1 MSTGMIDII
10 CPSCHKRNSLL
21 KRPTKGNYGC
31 GHCQSQL
38 SDPFASSTLQIQ
50 PVFHSEKLVS
60 FSVLF
65 SISLLLCCV
74 RSVLGSTQP
83 LSISSA
89 SVISQPKSVPNSP
102 IVIAKKR
109 SLPSETTLVSQFM
122 GSGGAL
128 TVSNGTNSDAYVK
141 LVEPNSRTL
150 VAAFYVKSTS
160 SFTQEQIPDG
170 TYKVL
175 FVLGKGWNAQ
185 TQSFTKNK
193 RFSKFDKLLNFTTT
207 QMVGGIQYRVFK
219 ITLHPVPSGK
229 AKTSGVSQK
238 EFNSY

>member
-1 MSTGMIDII
+1 MTCIPRII
-10 CPSCHKRNSLL
+10 ISAMVATAAIADYSHS
-21 KRPTKGNYGC
+21 GNA
-31 GHCQSQL
+31 QL
-38 SDPFASSTLQIQ
+38 SRSTLV
-50 PVFHSEKLVS
+50 PV
-60 FSVLF
+60 
-65 SISLLLCCV
+65 
-74 RSVLGSTQP
+74 T
-83 LSISSA
+83 
-89 SVISQPKSVPNSP
+89 SQAKTAPNAP
-102 IVIAKKR
+102 IVLVQQR
-109 SLPSETTLVSQFM
+109 SLPSNPVLVSQAM
-122 GSGGAL
+122 NGGGAL

-150 VAAFYVKSTS
+150 VAAFYVKSNS

-193 RFSKFDKLLNFTTT
+193 SFSKFDKLLNFTTT
-207 QMVGGIQYRVFK
+207 QMIGGIQYRVFK

-229 AKTSGVSQK
+229 ARTSGVSQK